1 MKDTNEAVK
10 IYESLARPPKDALR
24 EIQAGKLKG
33 KTDINPQWR
42 YKAMT
47 EKFGLVGIGW
57 KYEVQKLW
65 TEQGAGNEKL
75 AFAQVAVF
83 LKNGET
89 WSEPIVGIGGS
100 RLVALEKG
108 AAVSNDEG
116 YKMAVTDAFST
127 ALKMIGVAA
136 DIYAGHW
143 DGSKYKEEL
152 PAPVEA
158 VKNAFIGEVVQPKK
172 QPAKFAFEPKG
183 GETTSAEKKELGAL
197 LSTKYPDGGVVF
209 SKAEAKKYS
218 DMRKDY
224 TAREVIETIQR
235 DLNARLKP
243 TSQMQTAGDVMR
255 AQAQQAQQLPP
266 QVEAVKEAFN
276 GEVVTPPQQPG
287 LDDIQPVNQSEQGF
301 DIY

>member
-1 MKDTNEAVK
+1 MKEKAID

-65 TEQGAGNEKL
+65 TEAGAGNEKL

-83 LKNGET
+83 VKDGDA

-100 RLVALEKG
+100 KLVQFEKG

-127 ALKMIGVAA
+127 ALKMLGVAA
-136 DIYAGHW
+136 DIYAGRW
-143 DGSKYKEEL
+143 DGTKYNDEPATL
-152 PAPVEA
+152 PQPPAP
-158 VKNAFIGEVVQPKK
+158 PKK

-183 GETTSAEKKELGAL
+183 GETTPAEKKELGGL
-197 LSTKYPDGGVVF
+197 LSTKYPDGSAVF

-224 TAREVIETIQR
+224 TAREVIETIRR
-235 DLNARLKP
+235 DLNARLNP

-255 AQAQQAQQLPP
+255 AQAQQAQQLSP

-276 GEVVTPPQQPG
+276 GEVVASPQQPG
-287 LDDIQPVNQSEQGF
+287 FDDMQPVGQSEQGF

>member
-1 MKDTNEAVK
+1 MKEKAID

-65 TEQGAGNEKL
+65 TEAGAGNEKL

-83 LKNGET
+83 VKDGDA

-100 RLVALEKG
+100 KLVQFEKG

-136 DIYAGHW
+136 DIYADKW
-143 DGSKYKEEL
+143 DGSKYKDEPQTPPL
-152 PAPVEA
+152 PQSAQQQPPAP
-158 VKNAFIGEVVQPKK
+158 PKK

-183 GETTSAEKKELGAL
+183 GETTPAEKKELGGL
-197 LSTKYPDGGVVF
+197 LSTKYPDGGAVF

-224 TAREVIETIQR
+224 TAREVIETIRR
-235 DLNARLKP
+235 DLNARLNP

-276 GEVVTPPQQPG
+276 GEVVTSPQQPG
-287 LDDIQPVNQSEQGF
+287 FDDMQPVDQSEQGF

>member
-1 MKDTNEAVK
+1 MEEKAID
-10 IYESLARPPKDALR
+10 IYESLSRPPKYALR

-42 YKAMT
+42 YEAMT
-47 EKFGLVGIGW
+47 EKFGLVGIDW

-65 TEQGAGNEKL
+65 TEAGAGNEKL

-83 LKNGET
+83 IKDGDA

-100 RLVALEKG
+100 KLVQFEKG

-127 ALKMIGVAA
+127 ALKMLGVAA
-136 DIYAGHW
+136 DIYAGRW
-143 DGSKYKEEL
+143 DGTKYNDE
-152 PAPVEA
+152 PATPPQPQSA
-158 VKNAFIGEVVQPKK
+158 PQQPPAQPKK

-183 GETTSAEKKELGAL
+183 GETTPAEKKELGGL
-197 LSTKYPDGGVVF
+197 LSTKYPDGGAVF

-224 TAREVIETIQR
+224 TAREVIETIRR
-235 DLNARLKP
+235 DLNARLNP

-255 AQAQQAQQLPP
+255 AQAQQAQQLSP

-276 GEVVTPPQQPG
+276 GEVVASPQQPG
-287 LDDIQPVNQSEQGF
+287 FDEMQPVVEPTG
-301 DIY
+301 DIF

>member
-1 MKDTNEAVK
+1 MKEKAID

-65 TEQGAGNEKL
+65 TEAGAGNEKL

-83 LKNGET
+83 VKDGDA

-100 RLVALEKG
+100 RLVQLEKG

-127 ALKMIGVAA
+127 ALKMLGVAA
-136 DIYAGHW
+136 DIYAGRW
-143 DGSKYKEEL
+143 DGTKYNDEPATL
-152 PAPVEA
+152 LQPPAP
-158 VKNAFIGEVVQPKK
+158 PKK

-183 GETTSAEKKELGAL
+183 GETTPAEKKELGGL
-197 LSTKYPDGGVVF
+197 LSTKYPDGGAVF
-209 SKAEAKKYS
+209 SKAEAKMYS

-224 TAREVIETIQR
+224 TAREVIETIRR
-235 DLNARLKP
+235 DLNARLNP

-255 AQAQQAQQLPP
+255 AQQAQQLPP
-266 QVEAVKEAFN
+266 QVEAVTEAFN
-276 GEVVTPPQQPG
+276 GEVVASPQQPG
-287 LDDIQPVNQSEQGF
+287 FDDMQPVNKSEQGF

>member
-1 MKDTNEAVK
+1 MKEKAID

-65 TEQGAGNEKL
+65 TEAGAGNEKL

-83 LKNGET
+83 VKDGDA
-89 WSEPIVGIGGS
+89 WSEPIMGIGGS
-100 RLVALEKG
+100 RLVQLEKG

-127 ALKMIGVAA
+127 ALKMLGVAA
-136 DIYAGHW
+136 DIYAGRW
-143 DGSKYKEEL
+143 DGTKYNDEPATL
-152 PAPVEA
+152 PQPPAPT
-158 VKNAFIGEVVQPKK
+158 KK

-183 GETTSAEKKELGAL
+183 GETTPAEKKELGGL
-197 LSTKYPDGGVVF
+197 LSTKYPDGGAVF

-235 DLNARLKP
+235 DLNARLNP

-266 QVEAVKEAFN
+266 QGEAVKEAFN

-287 LDDIQPVNQSEQGF
+287 FDEMQSVGQSEQGF

>member
-1 MKDTNEAVK
+1 MKEKAID

-65 TEQGAGNEKL
+65 TEQGAGSEKL

-83 LKNGET
+83 IKDGDA

-100 RLVALEKG
+100 RLVQLEKG

-127 ALKMIGVAA
+127 ALKMLGVAA
-136 DIYAGHW
+136 DIYAGRW
-143 DGSKYKEEL
+143 DGTKYNDEPATL
-152 PAPVEA
+152 PQPPAPT
-158 VKNAFIGEVVQPKK
+158 KK

-183 GETTSAEKKELGAL
+183 GETTPAEKKELGGL
-197 LSTKYPDGGVVF
+197 LSTKYPDGGAVF

-224 TAREVIETIQR
+224 TAREVIETIRR
-235 DLNARLKP
+235 DLNARLNP

-255 AQAQQAQQLPP
+255 AQAQQLPP

-287 LDDIQPVNQSEQGF
+287 F

>member
-1 MKDTNEAVK
+1 MKDK
-10 IYESLARPPKDALR
+10 SIDIYESLSRPPKDALR

-65 TEQGAGNEKL
+65 TEAGAGNEKL

-83 LKNGET
+83 VKDGDA

-100 RLVALEKG
+100 KLVQFEKG

-127 ALKMIGVAA
+127 ALKMLGVAA
-136 DIYAGHW
+136 DIYAGRW
-143 DGSKYKEEL
+143 DGTKYNDEPATPPQP
-152 PAPVEA
+152 PAP
-158 VKNAFIGEVVQPKK
+158 PKK
-172 QPAKFAFEPKG
+172 QPAKFDFEPKG
-183 GETTSAEKKELGAL
+183 GETTPAEKKEIGGL
-197 LSTKYPDGGVVF
+197 LASKYTNGEPVF
-209 SKAEAKKYS
+209 SKAEALKYS

-224 TAREVIETIQR
+224 TAREVIETIRR
-235 DLNARLKP
+235 DLNARLNP
-243 TSQMQTAGDVMR
+243 TSQMQTAGDMMR
-255 AQAQQAQQLPP
+255 AQQEQLPP
-266 QVEAVKEAFN
+266 AA
-276 GEVVTPPQQPG
+276 QPTF
-287 LDDIQPVNQSEQGF
+287 DDMQPVDQSEQGF

>member
-1 MKDTNEAVK
+1 MEEKAID
-10 IYESLARPPKDALR
+10 IYESLSRPPKYALR

-42 YKAMT
+42 YEAMT

-65 TEQGAGNEKL
+65 TEAGAGNEKL

-83 LKNGET
+83 VKDGDA

-100 RLVALEKG
+100 RLVQLEKG

-127 ALKMIGVAA
+127 ALKMLGVAA
-136 DIYAGHW
+136 DIYAGRW
-143 DGSKYKEEL
+143 DGTKYNDEPATPPQS
-152 PAPVEA
+152 PAPT
-158 VKNAFIGEVVQPKK
+158 KK
-172 QPAKFAFEPKG
+172 QPAKFDFEPKG
-183 GETTSAEKKELGAL
+183 GETTPAEKKELGGL
-197 LSTKYPDGGVVF
+197 LSTKYPDGGAVF

-224 TAREVIETIQR
+224 TAREVIETIRR
-235 DLNARLKP
+235 DLNARLNP
-243 TSQMQTAGDVMR
+243 TTQMQTAGDIMR
-255 AQAQQAQQLPP
+255 AQQEQQAP
-266 QVEAVKEAFN
+266 QPSIDEMQPA
-276 GEVVTPPQQPG
+276 GEPIG
-287 LDDIQPVNQSEQGF
+287 

>member
-1 MKDTNEAVK
+1 MKEKAID

-65 TEQGAGNEKL
+65 TEAGAGNEKL

-83 LKNGET
+83 VKDGDT

-100 RLVALEKG
+100 KLVQFEKG

-136 DIYAGHW
+136 DIYADKW
-143 DGSKYKEEL
+143 DGSKYKDEPATPPQSAPQQL
-152 PAPVEA
+152 PAP
-158 VKNAFIGEVVQPKK
+158 PKK

-183 GETTSAEKKELGAL
+183 GETTPAEKKELGGL
-197 LSTKYPDGGVVF
+197 LSTKYPDGGAVF

-224 TAREVIETIQR
+224 TAREVIETIRR
-235 DLNARLKP
+235 DLNARLNP

-287 LDDIQPVNQSEQGF
+287 FDDMQPVDQSEQGF

>member
-1 MKDTNEAVK
+1 MEKKAID
-10 IYESLARPPKDALR
+10 IYESLAQPPKSALR
-24 EIQAGKLKG
+24 QIEAGKLKG

-65 TEQGAGNEKL
+65 TEAGAGNEKL

-83 LKNGET
+83 VKDGDA

-100 RLVALEKG
+100 KLVQFEKG

-127 ALKMIGVAA
+127 ALKMLGVAA
-136 DIYAGHW
+136 DIYAGRW
-143 DGSKYKEEL
+143 DGTKYNDEPATL
-152 PAPVEA
+152 PQPPAP
-158 VKNAFIGEVVQPKK
+158 PKK

-183 GETTSAEKKELGAL
+183 GETTPAEKNELGGL
-197 LSTKYPDGGVVF
+197 LSTKYPDGGAVF

-224 TAREVIETIQR
+224 TAREVIETIRR
-235 DLNARLKP
+235 DLNARLNP

-266 QVEAVKEAFN
+266 QVEAVKEAFD
-276 GEVVTPPQQPG
+276 GEVVTPPQPSF
-287 LDDIQPVNQSEQGF
+287 DDIQPTGQSEQGF

>member
-1 MKDTNEAVK
+1 MKDKAIE
-10 IYESLARPPKDALR
+10 IYKSLSRPPKDALR

-47 EKFGLVGIGW
+47 EMFGLVGIGW

-65 TEQGAGNEKL
+65 TEAGAGNEKL

-83 LKNGET
+83 VKDGDA

-100 RLVALEKG
+100 RLVQLEKG

-127 ALKMIGVAA
+127 ALKMLGVAA
-136 DIYAGHW
+136 DIYAGRW
-143 DGSKYKEEL
+143 DGTKYNDEPATL
-152 PAPVEA
+152 PQPPAP
-158 VKNAFIGEVVQPKK
+158 PKK

-183 GETTSAEKKELGAL
+183 GETTPAEKKELGGL
-197 LSTKYPDGGVVF
+197 LSTKYPDGGAVF

-224 TAREVIETIQR
+224 TAREVIATIRR
-235 DLNARLKP
+235 DLNARLNP
-243 TSQMQTAGDVMR
+243 PSQMQTGGDVMR
-255 AQAQQAQQLPP
+255 AQAQQAQQLSP
-266 QVEAVKEAFN
+266 QAEAVKEAFN
-276 GEVVTPPQQPG
+276 GEVVASPQQPG
-287 LDDIQPVNQSEQGF
+287 FDDMQPVGQSEQGF
-301 DIY
+301 DIF

>member
-1 MKDTNEAVK
+1 MEEKAID
-10 IYESLARPPKDALR
+10 IYESLSRPPKYALR

-42 YKAMT
+42 YEAMT
-47 EKFGLVGIGW
+47 QKFGLVGIGW

-65 TEQGAGNEKL
+65 TEAGAGNEKL

-83 LKNGET
+83 VKDGDA

-100 RLVALEKG
+100 KLVQFEKG

-127 ALKMIGVAA
+127 ALKMLGVAA
-136 DIYAGHW
+136 DIYAGRW
-143 DGSKYKEEL
+143 DGTKYNDEPATL
-152 PAPVEA
+152 PQPPAP
-158 VKNAFIGEVVQPKK
+158 PKK

-183 GETTSAEKKELGAL
+183 GETTPAEKEELGGL
-197 LSTKYPDGGVVF
+197 LSTKYPDGGAVF

-224 TAREVIETIQR
+224 TAREVIETIKR
-235 DLNARLKP
+235 DLNARLNP
-243 TSQMQTAGDVMR
+243 TSTMKTAGDVMR
-255 AQAQQAQQLPP
+255 EQAQQAQQLPP
-266 QVEAVKEAFN
+266 QVEAVKNAFD
-276 GEVVTPPQQPG
+276 GEVVTPPQP
-287 LDDIQPVNQSEQGF
+287 GF

>member
-1 MKDTNEAVK
+1 MKEKAIE

-65 TEQGAGNEKL
+65 TEQGAGAEKL
-75 AFAQVAVF
+75 AFAQVAVYI
-83 LKNGET
+83 KDGDT
-89 WSEPIVGIGGS
+89 WSDPIEGIGGS
-100 RLVALEKG
+100 RLVQLEKG

-127 ALKMIGVAA
+127 ALKMLGVAA
-136 DIYAGHW
+136 DIYAGRW

-152 PAPVEA
+152 PPQVEA
-158 VKNAFIGEVVQPKK
+158 VK

-183 GETTSAEKKELGAL
+183 GETTPAEKKELGGL
-197 LSTKYPDGGVVF
+197 LSAKYPDGGAVF

-224 TAREVIETIQR
+224 TAREVIEIIRR
-235 DLNARLKP
+235 DLNARLNP

-255 AQAQQAQQLPP
+255 AQAQQAQQLSP
-266 QVEAVKEAFN
+266 QVEAVKNAFD
-276 GEVVTPPQQPG
+276 GEVVNPPEQ
-287 LDDIQPVNQSEQGF
+287 QGF

>member
-1 MKDTNEAVK
+1 MKEKAID

-65 TEQGAGNEKL
+65 TEAGAGNEKL

-83 LKNGET
+83 IKDGDA

-100 RLVALEKG
+100 KLVQFEKG

-127 ALKMIGVAA
+127 ALKMLGVAA
-136 DIYAGHW
+136 DIYAGRW
-143 DGSKYKEEL
+143 DGTKYNDE
-152 PAPVEA
+152 PATPPQPQSA
-158 VKNAFIGEVVQPKK
+158 PQQPPAQPKK

-183 GETTSAEKKELGAL
+183 GETTPAEKKELGGL
-197 LSTKYPDGGVVF
+197 LSTKYPDGGAVF

-224 TAREVIETIQR
+224 TAREVIETIRR
-235 DLNARLKP
+235 DLNARLNP

-266 QVEAVKEAFN
+266 KVEAVKNAFD
-276 GEVVTPPQQPG
+276 GEVENPPEQQG
-287 LDDIQPVNQSEQGF
+287 FDDMQPVNKSEQGF

>member
-1 MKDTNEAVK
+1 MKEKAVD
-10 IYESLARPPKDALR
+10 IYESLSRPPKDALR

-65 TEQGAGNEKL
+65 TEAGAGNEKL
-75 AFAQVAVF
+75 AFAQVAVYI
-83 LKNGET
+83 KDGDA

-100 RLVALEKG
+100 RLVQLEKG

-127 ALKMIGVAA
+127 ALKMLGVAA
-136 DIYAGHW
+136 DIYAGRW
-143 DGSKYKEEL
+143 DGTKYNDEPATL
-152 PAPVEA
+152 PQPPAPPKKQQPPA
-158 VKNAFIGEVVQPKK
+158 PPKK

-183 GETTSAEKKELGAL
+183 GETTPAEKNELGGL
-197 LSTKYPDGGVVF
+197 FSTKYPDGSAVF

-218 DMRKDY
+218 EMRKDY
-224 TAREVIETIQR
+224 TAREVIETIRR
-235 DLNARLKP
+235 DLNARLNP
-243 TSQMQTAGDVMR
+243 TTQMQTAGDVMR
-255 AQAQQAQQLPP
+255 AQAQQASS
-266 QVEAVKEAFN
+266 
-276 GEVVTPPQQPG
+276 QQPG
-287 LDDIQPVNQSEQGF
+287 FDDMQPVGQSEQGF